1 MACATCH
8 DPNAAFSSVAAVAN
22 TDDGNLQPRHAP
34 GLLDVA
40 QNRWFFWDGRRDT
53 LWGQALEAMGTDM
66 RSSPV
71 RVSAVLDR
79 DPVLRGRLLSL
90 AGPAPDSE
98 TLYVTVGKA
107 IAAYVETLASPPSRF
122 DGYVAALKAG
132 RPTKD
137 YAQVEA
143 GLRVFLRE
151 GQCATCHNGPMLTD
165 GEFHSAR
172 LPAAA
177 DETAEDTGRFMG
189 LYLLANARYTAGGPF
204 SDDPK
209 GARAQLSAAQIRSRD
224 AWATFKT
231 PALRGVSHQ
240 PRFMHDGRFATL
252 AQVIDH
258 YSDTP
263 GSTSL
268 LHDDPAPRAL
278 NLTARQ
284 KRDLLTFLAAL

>member
-1 MACATCH
+1 
-8 DPNAAFSSVAAVAN
+8 
-22 TDDGNLQPRHAP
+22 
-34 GLLDVA
+34 
-40 QNRWFFWDGRRDT
+40 
-53 LWGQALEAMGTDM
+53 M

-71 RVSAVLDR
+71 RVSAMLDR
-79 DPVLRGRLLSL
+79 DPILRGKLLSL
-90 AGPAPDSE
+90 AGQSPDSE

-107 IAAYVETLASPPSRF
+107 IAAYVETLTSPEAPF
-122 DGYVAALKAG
+122 DRYVAALKAG

-172 LPAAA
+172 LPPAA

-189 LYLLANARYTAGGPF
+189 LYLLASARYTAGGPF
-204 SDDPK
+204 SDDPH

-263 GSTSL
+263 GATSL
-268 LHDDPAPRAL
+268 LHSDPAPTAL

-284 KRDLLTFLAAL
+284 KRDLLAFLAAL